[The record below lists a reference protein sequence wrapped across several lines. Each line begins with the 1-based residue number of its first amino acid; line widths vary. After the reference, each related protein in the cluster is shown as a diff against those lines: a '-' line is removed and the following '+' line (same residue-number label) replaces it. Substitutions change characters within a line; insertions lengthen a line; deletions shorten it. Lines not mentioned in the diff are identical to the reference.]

1 MCVVCRQ
8 RAWSSQF
15 SFKSTVPG
23 LHLAADQSMAADTS
37 LWRLLLLLLHTYLL
51 CVMRGRLSWILMEL
65 VFVFVVMLFYLQKVE
80 TENRERERRS
90 ERDKRDVITEIRP
103 QSHTHKQVVSIIS
116 AWTLQRE
123 RERERERY

>member
-23 LHLAADQSMAADTS
+23 LHLATDQSMAADT
-37 LWRLLLLLLHTYLL
+37 LAATILLLFLL
-51 CVMRGRLSWILMEL
+51 CVMRGRLIE
-65 VFVFVVMLFYLQKVE
+65 VFVFVVVYLQKVE

-103 QSHTHKQVVSIIS
+103 QTQG
-116 AWTLQRE
+116 T
-123 RERERERY
+123 